1 MYEPYIISSNINETK
16 VLWIQDV
23 QKDILT
29 AFNYQN
35 LQH

>member
-1 MYEPYIISSNINETK
+1 MYEPSIISSNINEAK

>member
-1 MYEPYIISSNINETK
+1 MYEPYVISSNINEAK